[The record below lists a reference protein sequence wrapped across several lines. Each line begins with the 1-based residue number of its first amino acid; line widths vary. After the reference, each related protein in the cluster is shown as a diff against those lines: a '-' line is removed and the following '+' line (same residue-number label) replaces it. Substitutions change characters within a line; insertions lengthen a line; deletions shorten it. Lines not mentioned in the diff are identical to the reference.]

1 MSSISSRKKFTTG
14 VSLEPDVLQYLD
26 QLTTQTSL
34 NRSWVLN
41 AIVREYIRLAH
52 HGEPAPFPSREAI
65 ISLNE

>member
-1 MSSISSRKKFTTG
+1 MSSTSSRKKFTTG

-41 AIVREYIRLAH
+41 AIVREYIRLYNP
-52 HGEPAPFPSREAI
+52 GEPAPFLSREAI
-65 ISLNE
+65 ISLN